1 MADEVGRSRLGR
13 GLAALIGDVKTDAT
27 AASGIDRGPRPP
39 RRLPVGF
46 LRPNPNNPRKAFRD
60 SDLADLTNSIRE
72 KGIVQPLIVRPVGQD
87 QYEIIAG
94 ERRWRAAQKAGL
106 HDVPVVI
113 REASEKESLEL
124 AIIENVQRA
133 DLNAIEEAQG
143 YQQLIDQ
150 YSYTQEQVAQVVGK
164 SRSHVANTLRLMTLP
179 EGVQVF
185 VLDGRLSAGQA
196 RALLTLP
203 DPMVGAQRIL
213 NEGLTVRDVERLDPE
228 VRQGKSGRKAKPKD
242 ADTRALE
249 KDLSDTLGLDVA
261 ISHRGGKGDVRIKYT
276 SLEQLD
282 DIVRRLKGQTSTG

>member
-1 MADEVGRSRLGR
+1 MAEEAGRSRLGR

-27 AASGIDRGPRPP
+27 GTGIDRGPRPP

-46 LRPNPNNPRKAFRD
+46 IKPNPHNPRKSFRD
-60 SDLADLTNSIRE
+60 SDLADLTSSIRE
-72 KGIVQPLIVRPVGQD
+72 KGVVQPLIVRSVGPD
-87 QYEIIAG
+87 AYEIIAG

-113 REASEKESLEL
+113 REASDKESLEL

-150 YSYTQEQVAQVVGK
+150 YSYTQEQVAEIIGK
-164 SRSHVANTLRLMTLP
+164 SRSHVANTLRLLTLP
-179 EGVQVF
+179 QGVQVF

-203 DPMVGAQRIL
+203 DPVAGAQRIL
-213 NEGLTVRDVERLDPE
+213 NEGLNVRAVEQLDAD
-228 VRQGKSGRKAKPKD
+228 VRQGRSGRKAKTKD

-249 KDLSDTLGLDVA
+249 KSLGDALGLEVT
-261 ISHRGGKGDVRIKYT
+261 ISDRKGKGDVRIRYT
-276 SLEQLD
+276 TLEQLD
-282 DIVRRLKGQTSTG
+282 DVVRRLKG

>member
-1 MADEVGRSRLGR
+1 MADEGGRSRLGR
-13 GLAALIGDVKTDAT
+13 GLAALIGDVKTDA
-27 AASGIDRGPRPP
+27 AAATGIDRGPRPP

-46 LRPNPNNPRKAFRD
+46 IRPNPNNPRKAFRD

-87 QYEIIAG
+87 AYEIIAG

-150 YSYTQEQVAQVVGK
+150 YAYTQEQVAQIVGK
-164 SRSHVANTLRLMTLP
+164 SRSHVANTLRLLTLP

-203 DPMVGAQRIL
+203 DPIAGAQRIL
-213 NEGLTVRDVERLDPE
+213 AEGLNVRAVERLDAD
-228 VRQGKSGRKAKPKD
+228 VRQGRRGRTAKPKD

-249 KDLSDTLGLDVA
+249 KSLGDTLGLEVT
-261 ISHRGGKGDVRIKYT
+261 ISDRKGKGDVRIRYT

-282 DIVRRLKGQTSTG
+282 DVVRRLKG

>member
-1 MADEVGRSRLGR
+1 MVEEAGRSRLGR

-27 AASGIDRGPRPP
+27 ATGIDRGPRPP

-46 LRPNPNNPRKAFRD
+46 IKPNPHNPRKSFRD
-60 SDLADLTNSIRE
+60 SDLADLAASIKE
-72 KGIVQPLIVRPVGQD
+72 KGVVQPLIVRSVGAD
-87 QYEIIAG
+87 AYEIIAG

-113 REASEKESLEL
+113 REANDKESLEL

-133 DLNAIEEAQG
+133 DLNAIEEALG

-150 YSYTQEQVAQVVGK
+150 YAYTQEQVAQIIGK
-164 SRSHVANTLRLMTLP
+164 SRSHVANTLRLLSLP

-203 DPMVGAQRIL
+203 DPVAGAQRIL
-213 NEGLTVRDVERLDPE
+213 NEGLNVRAVERLDAD
-228 VRQGKSGRKAKPKD
+228 VRLGRSGRKAKPKD

-249 KDLSDTLGLDVA
+249 KSLSDALGLEVTITD
-261 ISHRGGKGDVRIKYT
+261 RKGKGDVRIRYA
-276 SLEQLD
+276 SFEQLD
-282 DIVRRLKGQTSTG
+282 DVVRRLKG